1 MGGNARAH
9 RIGDSR
15 IPTAHKTGVGYA
27 DESKQYQPFQLGFF
41 LLLLLLFCFPPPSRV
56 EVKMEDIFKSMRTD
70 IKHYPYCTDC
80 FSGDLSGI
88 SGVSCMCTHADTWW
102 QKTNSEEIE

>member
-41 LLLLLLFCFPPPSRV
+41 IIIIIIILLPSPLQSRS
-56 EVKMEDIFKSMRTD
+56 KNGGYF
-70 IKHYPYCTDC
+70 
-80 FSGDLSGI
+80 
-88 SGVSCMCTHADTWW
+88 
-102 QKTNSEEIE
+102 